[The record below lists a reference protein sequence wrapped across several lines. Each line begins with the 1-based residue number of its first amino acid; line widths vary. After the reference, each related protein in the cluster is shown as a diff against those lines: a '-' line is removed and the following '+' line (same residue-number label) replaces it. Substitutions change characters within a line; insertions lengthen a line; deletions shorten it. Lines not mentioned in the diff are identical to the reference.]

1 MKKFAVTAGLFAAAA
16 SLTFGTASADDGQGV
31 VVGVDPA
38 GACAFYHL
46 TDEQCAQAMQ
56 GGIGANFNAQAW
68 TGYNVGVH

>member
-1 MKKFAVTAGLFAAAA
+1 MKKFAVTAGLIAACAA
-16 SLTFGTASADDGQGV
+16 GTFGTAAADDDQGV

-46 TDEQCAQAMQ
+46 TPEQCQQALQPGVGMTVQ
-56 GGIGANFNAQAW
+56 GQAW